1 MKLEVTELGPVK
13 RALKIEVPS
22 EEVNRHFSQAYAELS
37 RQVRVPGFRPGK
49 APLAILE
56 QRYAKVVEEDLVR
69 RLIPDYYGK
78 AVREAGVTPVQ
89 VEVPPLERLKLKK
102 DTPFSF
108 TATVEIKPKIELR
121 DYRAPNPISL
131 KKDTRTV
138 TDDQLAQALEA
149 LREQQGQLYAAPEG
163 TVLGEGEYAV
173 LDVQGYLNGA
183 ALAHAKLEG
192 QIHRVGSKALVL
204 GLDVDP
210 HLLGK
215 TSGETVEILQP
226 YPASHPDATL
236 AGKSV
241 NFRLTIKAIKQKRL
255 PALDDEFAKDCG
267 PYNSL
272 EELKEKL
279 RGEMERA
286 LQRDVEAGYKDAV
299 LKRLADTHHFDLPDS
314 LVERELQTV
323 VRQHLESERRRKAK
337 GGQSPE
343 LTDQA
348 GEVTRLRAEHAEEAK
363 RRVKL
368 SLILEAIADKEGLTV
383 TQEDVEADI
392 RRVAAELRLPL
403 EDVQRLIQAGG
414 QDSLD
419 DLRGRI
425 LAEKALDFVYRQAVI
440 QG

>member
-13 RALKIEVPS
+13 RAFKIEVPPD
-22 EEVNRHFSQAYAELS
+22 EVNRHFTQAYAELS
-37 RQVRVPGFRPGK
+37 RQVHVPGFRPGK
-49 APLAILE
+49 APLALLE
-56 QRYAKVVEEDLVR
+56 QRYAKTIEEDLVR

-78 AVREAGVTPVQ
+78 AVREAGVIPVQ
-89 VEVPPLERLKLKK
+89 VEVPPLDRLKLKK
-102 DTPFSF
+102 NQPFSF

-131 KKDTRTV
+131 KKDARIV
-138 TDDQLAQALEA
+138 TDEQLAQTLEA
-149 LREQQGQLYAAPEG
+149 LRNQHGQLDAAPEG
-163 TVLGEGEYAV
+163 TVLGEGEFAV
-173 LDVQGYLNGA
+173 LDVQGYLNGT
-183 ALAHAKLEG
+183 ALEHAKQEG
-192 QIHRVGSKALVL
+192 QVHRVGSKALIL
-204 GLDVDP
+204 GLEVDT

-215 TSGETVEILQP
+215 TAGDTVEILQP
-226 YPASHPDATL
+226 YPATHPDGEL

-241 NFRLTIKAIKQKRL
+241 TFRITVKSIKQKRL
-255 PALDDEFAKDCG
+255 PTLDDEFAKDCG

-272 EELKEKL
+272 EELKDKL
-279 RGEMERA
+279 RSEMDRA
-286 LQRDVEAGYKDAV
+286 LQRDIEAGYKDFV
-299 LKRLADTHHFDLPDS
+299 LKRLAETHHFDLPES
-314 LVERELQTV
+314 LVERELQAL
-323 VRQHLESERRRKAK
+323 VRQHLESERRRQAK
-337 GGQSPE
+337 TGQAPDPGE
-343 LTDQA
+343 QA
-348 GEVTRLRAEHAEEAK
+348 GEVTRLRAEHGEEAK

-368 SLILEAIADKEGLTV
+368 SLILEAIADKEGLAV